1 MKSRKRRYIQ
11 NTSEDDS
18 DKENDELRLHLT
30 IAPDEEKEVDYEI
43 LDRKYPIKEW
53 KTECLGTKPQ
63 AMRCLKHDWNILSW
77 KLHGSSGVHTL
88 VTETGLVIHML
99 VEMKYPLRKEVL
111 MQMLKLKLESEEDST
126 MALELIRFIK
136 KLLAELEPEE

>member
-1 MKSRKRRYIQ
+1 M
-11 NTSEDDS
+11 
-18 DKENDELRLHLT
+18 
-30 IAPDEEKEVDYEI
+30 
-43 LDRKYPIKEW
+43 
-53 KTECLGTKPQ
+53 
-63 AMRCLKHDWNILSW
+63 SW

-99 VEMKYPLRKEVL
+99 VEKRYPLRKKVL

-136 KLLAELEPEE
+136 KILCRVKTLKRKRLMDFEKGLSVGSNQPHNKWSLVHHALIGIRLSSSIKLNGLW